1 MFLLDDVKKPIT
13 GQVMY
18 QPEDTE
24 KIVLT
29 REQMLFLIVRSQKV
43 KAISRGNCAN
53 KYRFRHSF
61 PDDNV
66 SSCHFP
72 IC

>member
-1 MFLLDDVKKPIT
+1 MFLLDDVKKPTADLVSI
-13 GQVMY
+13 QS
-18 QPEDTE
+18 EDTE

-29 REQMLFLIVRSQKV
+29 RRQMLFLLIRSQKV

-53 KYRFRHSF
+53 KYSSRYSF
-61 PDDNV
+61 PDDSV